1 MKFIDMPSLGLSPG
15 SVTVWRASAP
25 HMSDAA
31 WTTDLRRAAYV
42 QEAHITYA
50 LEAAGNGP
58 LPPAWLGCAF
68 DLPAELDVD
77 AFAAALRDWTDRHEV
92 LRSQFTL
99 SSPSTSRNRLHRRT
113 LPTGAVSINPSAT
126 GDFTDGQKLARH
138 LEELFDSEAGP
149 LVWPGYICATISRP
163 EATTVCVAADHALTD
178 GYSIFLTAYEI
189 RTLYATHAEAEN
201 MPALPPLPPTASY
214 LDFAEAERAGADAV
228 TADHESIIRWKQF
241 VTKAGGNLPEFPV
254 QVGDVSGSPADQPGG
269 YVEFLNASGAQAFD
283 RVCRAVGG
291 DTFSGLL
298 ACLAKVGHE
307 ITGSDEFS
315 TMIAF
320 HTRLSPWRSSI
331 GWYVGMGPVA
341 FPVSA
346 TGSFAE
352 TVSYAVSNLDGVNDL
367 ARIPIPRVVQILGQ
381 PLRDAFMVSYMDLR
395 RAPGARDWNNWRAI
409 ALRSRSTDP
418 DEVCFWIVRTYDGLF
433 VNYRHPATGPAAIA
447 VPDYVARTKHLVA
460 SLVNTTRWPAPHT
473 PQESIARD

>member
-31 WTTDLRRAAYV
+31 WATDLRRASYV

-50 LEAAGNGP
+50 LEAAGDGP

-68 DLPAELDVD
+68 DLPAELDMD

-92 LRSQFTL
+92 LRSQLLL
-99 SSPSTSRNRLHRRT
+99 SSPSTSGNRLHRMT
-113 LPTGAVSINPSAT
+113 LPPGVVSIHPSAAR
-126 GDFTDGQKLARH
+126 DFTDGQKLARH

-149 LVWPGYICATISRP
+149 LVWPGYICATISGP
-163 EATTVCVAADHALTD
+163 EATTICIAADHALTD
-178 GYSIFLTAYEI
+178 GYSIFLTAYEL
-189 RTLYATHAEAEN
+189 RTLYTAHAAPEN
-201 MPALPPLPPTASY
+201 KPALPPTASY
-214 LDFAEAERAGADAV
+214 LDFAEAERDEADTL
-228 TADHESIIRWKQF
+228 TADHESIIRWQQF

-254 QVGDVSGSPADQPGG
+254 PVGDLSGSPTDQPGG
-269 YVEFLNASGAQAFD
+269 YVEFLDASAAQAFD
-283 RVCRAVGG
+283 RVCRAAGG
-291 DTFSGLL
+291 DSFSGLL
-298 ACLAKVGHE
+298 ACLAKAGHE

-320 HTRLSPWRSSI
+320 HTRLPAWRSSI

-341 FPVSA
+341 FPVNA

-352 TVSYAVSNLDGVNDL
+352 TVSYAVSNLDGVNEL
-367 ARIPIPRVVQILGQ
+367 ARIPMPRVVELLGQ
-381 PLRDAFMVSYMDLR
+381 PLRDPFMVSYMDLR
-395 RAPGARDWNNWRAI
+395 RAPGARDWNTWRVI

-418 DEVCFWIVRTYDGLF
+418 DEVCFWIVRTHDGLF

-447 VPDYVARTKHLVA
+447 VPDYVARTKHLLA
-460 SLVNTTRWPAPHT
+460 SLVNTARWPATPH
-473 PQESIARD
+473 PIGAYCS